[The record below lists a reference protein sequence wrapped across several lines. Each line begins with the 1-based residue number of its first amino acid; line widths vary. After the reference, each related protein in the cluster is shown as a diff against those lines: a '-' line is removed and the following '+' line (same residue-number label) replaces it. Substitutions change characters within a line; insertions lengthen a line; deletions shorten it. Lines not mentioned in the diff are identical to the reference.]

1 MNIPSDLTGTDSE
14 KRPVL
19 IDEDHVPDF
28 FDHWME
34 EYFSKVA
41 AADQP
46 GTGEQAAEH
55 TEKAEADG
63 KDTARNKE
71 RER

>member
-1 MNIPSDLTGTDSE
+1 M
-14 KRPVL
+14 
-19 IDEDHVPDF
+19 DEDHVPDF

-34 EYFSKVA
+34 EYISKVA
-41 AADQP
+41 AEQP

-55 TEKAEADG
+55 KEKAEANG

>member
-1 MNIPSDLTGTDSE
+1 MNIPSDLKSTDSE

-19 IDEDHVPDF
+19 MDEDPVPDF

-34 EYFSKVA
+34 EYVSKVA
-41 AADQP
+41 AEQP

-55 TEKAEADG
+55 TEKADG

>member
-1 MNIPSDLTGTDSE
+1 MWPELKGTHSE
-14 KRPVL
+14 EGPFL
-19 IDEDHVPDF
+19 IDESRVPHF
-28 FDHWME
+28 FDHWID
-34 EYFSKVA
+34 EYTSKV

-46 GTGEQAAEH
+46 GTGQQMAEH
-55 TEKAEADG
+55 TEKTEADG

>member
-1 MNIPSDLTGTDSE
+1 MNIPSDLKGTDSE

-19 IDEDHVPDF
+19 MDEDPVPDF

-34 EYFSKVA
+34 EYVSKV

-55 TEKAEADG
+55 TEKAEADR
-63 KDTARNKE
+63 KDIARNKE

>member
-1 MNIPSDLTGTDSE
+1 MNIPSDLKGTDSE

-19 IDEDHVPDF
+19 TDEDPVPDF

-34 EYFSKVA
+34 EYISKV

-55 TEKAEADG
+55 AEKAKADG
-63 KDTARNKE
+63 KDTACNKE

>member
-1 MNIPSDLTGTDSE
+1 MNIPSDLKGTDSE

-19 IDEDHVPDF
+19 MEEDPVPDF

-34 EYFSKVA
+34 EYVSKVA
-41 AADQP
+41 AEQP
-46 GTGEQAAEH
+46 GTGEQAPER

>member
-1 MNIPSDLTGTDSE
+1 MNIPSDLKGTISE

-19 IDEDHVPDF
+19 TDEDHVPDF

-34 EYFSKVA
+34 EYVSKV

-63 KDTARNKE
+63 KDTARN
-71 RER
+71 

>member
-1 MNIPSDLTGTDSE
+1 MNIPSDLKGTDSE

-19 IDEDHVPDF
+19 TDEDHVPDF

-34 EYFSKVA
+34 EYISKV

-63 KDTARNKE
+63 KRHRTNKE

>member
-1 MNIPSDLTGTDSE
+1 VWSELKGTHSE
-14 KRPVL
+14 ERPFL
-19 IDEDHVPDF
+19 IDESRVPDF
-28 FDHWME
+28 FDHWID
-34 EYFSKVA
+34 EYTCKV

-46 GTGEQAAEH
+46 VTGEQAAKH

-71 RER
+71 REK